1 MVYVQN
7 VEAQICIAASHTKIK
22 NALFQMETGKK
33 KGGHYGW
40 LEVTYQ
46 SGIEWARPADSPMAT
61 CEKNARFRC
70 VLGRPFL

>member
-1 MVYVQN
+1 MHCGTAHKDQKCPFPN
-7 VEAQICIAASHTKIK
+7 G
-22 NALFQMETGKK
+22 NWKK

-46 SGIEWARPADSPMAT
+46 SGIEWVQPADSPMAT